1 MMSRYAILS
10 ALCAALLCACGSCT
24 RTVYTPVEST
34 TVRTDTLYRAVVRVD
49 TVLQRDSVT
58 VMQRGDTVYHTR
70 YITRYKVRQRV
81 DTVYRSVVDTCRTEV
96 PVPVERPLTRWQ
108 RFRMDV
114 GALAVALF
122 AMLLFYGLY
131 KIIIKI
137 RKP

>member
-1 MMSRYAILS
+1 MMSRYAILL

-58 VMQRGDTVYHTR
+58 VMQRGDTVMVTRFRDRYRVKLHT
-70 YITRYKVRQRV
+70 
-81 DTVYRSVVDTCRTEV
+81 DTVREVSVDSVRVAV
-96 PVPVERPLTRWQ
+96 PYPVEKELTRWE

-114 GALAVALF
+114 GALAVVLF

>member
-1 MMSRYAILS
+1 MSRYAILL

-49 TVLQRDSVT
+49 TILQRDSVT

-96 PVPVERPLTRWQ
+96 PVPVERELTRWEQ
-108 RFRMDV
+108 VKMDF
-114 GALAVALF
+114 GGMALGGLVIALCAAVAWL
-122 AMLLFYGLY
+122 
-131 KIIIKI
+131 IKKH
-137 RKP
+137 RR

>member
-1 MMSRYAILS
+1 MMSRYAILL

-49 TVLQRDSVT
+49 TILQRDSVT

-96 PVPVERPLTRWQ
+96 PVPVERELTRWEQ
-108 RFRMDV
+108 VKMDF
-114 GALAVALF
+114 GGMALGGLVIALCAAVAWL
-122 AMLLFYGLY
+122 
-131 KIIIKI
+131 IKKH
-137 RKP
+137 RR